1 MKARLVV
8 FPIRGRNWCFSRSIE
23 SSQSEAQSSNTPST
37 LKDLWKKISSKSSHD
52 SPAANI
58 EVVVD
63 FASDKMNKAWTSL
76 EKAPAGSLKNRLHGL
91 GLTLLSRVKPSEIFL
106 KSISKEVT
114 RVDIIYPSRGA
125 IIHKKYLYG
134 SATLLPLTSFFMVLP
149 LPNIPFFWVLF
160 RTYSHWRALQ
170 GSENLL
176 RLVTNSS
183 HQQKSDK
190 GTTDK
195 STNVKDDP
203 QRTNNCISPP
213 WVDACIINLLY
224 VVFKC
229 VRLYGTQLGQSPKFS
244 LLPFFAASFSAVLLP
259 SEDLQ
264 KLIQSGESNDG
275 LSESTISDICQRF
288 NLNTMAVIKYK
299 HSL

>member
-1 MKARLVV
+1 MKARLVL

-37 LKDLWKKISSKSSHD
+37 LKDLWKRISSKSTQNSYN
-52 SPAANI
+52 SNL
-58 EVVVD
+58 EVVID
-63 FASDKMNKAWTSL
+63 FASDKMNRAWTNL
-76 EKAPAGSLKNRLHGL
+76 EKAPAGSLKSKLHGL
-91 GLTLLSRVKPSEIFL
+91 GLRLLSRVKPSEIFL
-106 KSISKEVT
+106 KSIPKEVT
-114 RVDIIYPSRGA
+114 RVDITYPSSLNGQLVRRRLRHIALRGT

-134 SATLLPLTSFFMVLP
+134 SLALLPLTSFFMVLP

-195 STNVKDDP
+195 SKNIKDDP
-203 QRTNNCISPP
+203 QRTNNCVSPP
-213 WVDACIINLLY
+213 W
-224 VVFKC
+224 
-229 VRLYGTQLGQSPKFS
+229 
-244 LLPFFAASFSAVLLP
+244 VLLP

-264 KLIQSGESNDG
+264 KLIRSGEGNDG
-275 LSESTISDICQRF
+275 LSELTISDICRRF
-288 NLNTMAVIKYK
+288 NLNAMDVIKYK
-299 HSL
+299 YSL

>member
-23 SSQSEAQSSNTPST
+23 SSQSETQSSNTPST
-37 LKDLWKKISSKSSHD
+37 LKDLWKKISSKSAHNSFN
-52 SPAANI
+52 SNV

-63 FASDKMNKAWTSL
+63 FASNKMNRAWSNL
-76 EKAPAGSLKNRLHGL
+76 EKAPAGSLKNKLHGL
-91 GLTLLSRVKPSEIFL
+91 GLRLLSRVKPSEIFL
-106 KSISKEVT
+106 KSIPKEVT
-114 RVDIIYPSRGA
+114 RVDITYPSSLNGQLVRRRLRHIALRGT

-134 SATLLPLTSFFMVLP
+134 SVTLLPLTSFFMVLP

-183 HQQKSDK
+183 HHQNYQKSDK

-195 STNVKDDP
+195 STNTKDDP
-203 QRTNNCISPP
+203 QRTNNCISQP
-213 WVDACIINLLY
+213 W
-224 VVFKC
+224 
-229 VRLYGTQLGQSPKFS
+229 
-244 LLPFFAASFSAVLLP
+244 VLLP

-264 KLIQSGESNDG
+264 KLIRSGEANDS
-275 LSESTISDICQRF
+275 LSEPTISDICRRF
-288 NLNTMAVIKYK
+288 NLNTMDVIKYK
-299 HSL
+299 HSLY

>member
-23 SSQSEAQSSNTPST
+23 SSQSEAQFSNTPST
-37 LKDLWKKISSKSSHD
+37 LKDLWKKISSKSTHNSFN
-52 SPAANI
+52 SNL

-63 FASDKMNKAWTSL
+63 FASNKMNKAWTNL
-76 EKAPAGSLKNRLHGL
+76 EKAPAGSLKNKLHGL
-91 GLTLLSRVKPSEIFL
+91 GLRLLSRVKPSEIFL
-106 KSISKEVT
+106 KSIPKEVT
-114 RVDIIYPSRGA
+114 RVDITYPSSLNGRLVRRRLRHIAMRGS

-134 SATLLPLTSFFMVLP
+134 SVTLLPLTSFFMVLP

-176 RLVTNSS
+176 RLVTKSS
-183 HQQKSDK
+183 DHQKSDK

-195 STNVKDDP
+195 STNIKDDP
-203 QRTNNCISPP
+203 QRMNNCISPP
-213 WVDACIINLLY
+213 W
-224 VVFKC
+224 
-229 VRLYGTQLGQSPKFS
+229 
-244 LLPFFAASFSAVLLP
+244 VLLP

-264 KLIQSGESNDG
+264 KLIRSGEANDG
-275 LSESTISDICQRF
+275 LSKPTISDICRRF
-288 NLNTMAVIKYK
+288 NLNTKDVTKYK
-299 HSL
+299 HSLY

>member
-23 SSQSEAQSSNTPST
+23 SSQSEAHSSNTPST
-37 LKDLWKKISSKSSHD
+37 LKDLWNTISSKSTHNSFN
-52 SPAANI
+52 SNL

-63 FASDKMNKAWTSL
+63 FASDKMNRAWTNL
-76 EKAPAGSLKNRLHGL
+76 EKAPAGSIKNKLHGL
-91 GLTLLSRVKPSEIFL
+91 GLRLLSRVKPSEIFL
-106 KSISKEVT
+106 KSIPKDVT
-114 RVDIIYPSRGA
+114 RVDITYPSSLNERLVRRRLRHIASRGT

-195 STNVKDDP
+195 STKIKDDP
-203 QRTNNCISPP
+203 QRMNNCNSPP
-213 WVDACIINLLY
+213 WVL
-224 VVFKC
+224 
-229 VRLYGTQLGQSPKFS
+229 S
-244 LLPFFAASFSAVLLP
+244 P

-264 KLIQSGESNDG
+264 KLIRSGESNDG
-275 LSESTISDICQRF
+275 LSEPTISDICKRF
-288 NLNTMAVIKYK
+288 NLNTMDVIKYK

>member
-23 SSQSEAQSSNTPST
+23 ASQSEAQSSSAPST
-37 LKDLWKKISSKSSHD
+37 LKDLWKRISSKSSRD
-52 SPAANI
+52 SPGANI

-63 FASDKMNKAWTSL
+63 FASDKMNNAWTSL
-76 EKAPAGSLKNRLHGL
+76 EKAPAGSIKNRIHGL

-114 RVDIIYPSRGA
+114 RVDITYPSSLNGQLVRRRLRHIASRGT

-134 SATLLPLTSFFMVLP
+134 SAALLPLSSFFMVLP

-176 RLVTNSS
+176 RLLTNSS
-183 HQQKSDK
+183 HQQQSDK

-195 STNVKDDP
+195 STNVKDET
-203 QRTNNCISPP
+203 QRTNNCTSPP
-213 WVDACIINLLY
+213 W
-224 VVFKC
+224 
-229 VRLYGTQLGQSPKFS
+229 
-244 LLPFFAASFSAVLLP
+244 VLLP

-288 NLNTMAVIKYK
+288 NLNTMDVIKYK

>member
-23 SSQSEAQSSNTPST
+23 SSKSEAHFSDTPST
-37 LKDLWKKISSKSSHD
+37 LKDLWKKVSSKSTHNSFN
-52 SPAANI
+52 SNL

-63 FASDKMNKAWTSL
+63 FASNKMNKAWSNL
-76 EKAPAGSLKNRLHGL
+76 EKAPSGSLKNKLHGL
-91 GLTLLSRVKPSEIFL
+91 GLRLLSRVKPSEIFL
-106 KSISKEVT
+106 KSIPKEVA
-114 RVDIIYPSRGA
+114 RVDITYPSSLNGRLVRRRLRHIAMRGS
-125 IIHKKYLYG
+125 IVHKKYLYG
-134 SATLLPLTSFFMVLP
+134 SVSLLPLTSFFMVLP

-183 HQQKSDK
+183 HHQKSDK

-195 STNVKDDP
+195 STSIKDDP
-203 QRTNNCISPP
+203 QRTNNCTSPP
-213 WVDACIINLLY
+213 W
-224 VVFKC
+224 
-229 VRLYGTQLGQSPKFS
+229 
-244 LLPFFAASFSAVLLP
+244 VLLP

-264 KLIQSGESNDG
+264 KLIRSGEANDG
-275 LSESTISDICQRF
+275 LSEPTISDICRRF
-288 NLNTMAVIKYK
+288 NLNTMDVIKYK
-299 HSL
+299 HSLY

>member
-23 SSQSEAQSSNTPST
+23 SSQSEAQSCNTPCT
-37 LKDLWKKISSKSSHD
+37 LKDLWKKISSESTHNSFN
-52 SPAANI
+52 SNL

-63 FASDKMNKAWTSL
+63 FASNKMNRAWSNL
-76 EKAPAGSLKNRLHGL
+76 EKAPAGSLKNKLHGL
-91 GLTLLSRVKPSEIFL
+91 GLRLLSRVKPSEIFL
-106 KSISKEVT
+106 KSIPKEVT
-114 RVDIIYPSRGA
+114 RVDITYPSSLNGRLVRRRLRHIALRGT

-134 SATLLPLTSFFMVLP
+134 SVTLLPLTSFFMVLP

-183 HQQKSDK
+183 HHQNHHKSDT

-195 STNVKDDP
+195 STNTKDDP
-203 QRTNNCISPP
+203 QRTNNCISRP
-213 WVDACIINLLY
+213 W
-224 VVFKC
+224 
-229 VRLYGTQLGQSPKFS
+229 
-244 LLPFFAASFSAVLLP
+244 VLLP

-264 KLIQSGESNDG
+264 KLIRSGEADDS

-288 NLNTMAVIKYK
+288 NLNTMDVIKYRN
-299 HSL
+299 SLY

>member
-23 SSQSEAQSSNTPST
+23 SSQSETLSSNTPST
-37 LKDLWKKISSKSSHD
+37 LKDLWKKISSKSAHNSFN
-52 SPAANI
+52 SNV

-63 FASDKMNKAWTSL
+63 FASNKMNRAWSNL
-76 EKAPAGSLKNRLHGL
+76 EKAPAGSLKNKLHGL
-91 GLTLLSRVKPSEIFL
+91 GLRLLSRVKPSEIFL
-106 KSISKEVT
+106 KSIPKEVT
-114 RVDIIYPSRGA
+114 RVDITYPSSLNGQLVRRRLRHIA
-125 IIHKKYLYG
+125 LRKNQMLETLAKSSYPYHAWLDLKSL
-134 SATLLPLTSFFMVLP
+134 SAVEEHTLVKVLP

-183 HQQKSDK
+183 HHQNYQKSDK

-195 STNVKDDP
+195 STNTKDDP
-203 QRTNNCISPP
+203 QRTNNCISRP
-213 WVDACIINLLY
+213 W
-224 VVFKC
+224 
-229 VRLYGTQLGQSPKFS
+229 
-244 LLPFFAASFSAVLLP
+244 VLLP

-264 KLIQSGESNDG
+264 KLIRSGQSNDS
-275 LSESTISDICQRF
+275 LSEPTISDICRRF
-288 NLNTMAVIKYK
+288 NLNTMDVIKYK
-299 HSL
+299 HSLY

>member
-23 SSQSEAQSSNTPST
+23 SSQSEAHSSNTPST
-37 LKDLWKKISSKSSHD
+37 LKDLWNKISSKSTHNS
-52 SPAANI
+52 SGSNL

-63 FASDKMNKAWTSL
+63 FASDKMNKAWTNL
-76 EKAPAGSLKNRLHGL
+76 EKAPAGSLKNKLHGL
-91 GLTLLSRVKPSEIFL
+91 GLWLLSRVKPSEIFL
-106 KSISKEVT
+106 KSIPKEVT
-114 RVDIIYPSRGA
+114 RVDITYPSSLNGRLVRRRLRHIASRGT
-125 IIHKKYLYG
+125 IIHRKYLYG

-183 HQQKSDK
+183 YQQESDK

-195 STNVKDDP
+195 STNIKDDP
-203 QRTNNCISPP
+203 QRTNNCFSPP
-213 WVDACIINLLY
+213 W
-224 VVFKC
+224 
-229 VRLYGTQLGQSPKFS
+229 
-244 LLPFFAASFSAVLLP
+244 VLLP

-264 KLIQSGESNDG
+264 KLIRSGESNDG
-275 LSESTISDICQRF
+275 LSEPTISDICQRF
-288 NLNTMAVIKYK
+288 NLNTMDVIKYK

>member
-37 LKDLWKKISSKSSHD
+37 LKDLWKKISSKSTQNSFN
-52 SPAANI
+52 SNL

-63 FASDKMNKAWTSL
+63 FASNKMNRAWSNL
-76 EKAPAGSLKNRLHGL
+76 EKAPVGSLKNKLHGL
-91 GLTLLSRVKPSEIFL
+91 GLRLLSRVKPSEIFL
-106 KSISKEVT
+106 KSIPKEVT
-114 RVDIIYPSRGA
+114 RVDITYPSSLNGQLVRRRLRHIALRGT

-134 SATLLPLTSFFMVLP
+134 SVTLLPLTSFFMVLP

-176 RLVTNSS
+176 RLVTNSP
-183 HQQKSDK
+183 HHQKSDK

-195 STNVKDDP
+195 STNIKDDP
-203 QRTNNCISPP
+203 QRTNDCISPP
-213 WVDACIINLLY
+213 WV
-224 VVFKC
+224 
-229 VRLYGTQLGQSPKFS
+229 
-244 LLPFFAASFSAVLLP
+244 LLP
-259 SEDLQ
+259 SDDLQ
-264 KLIQSGESNDG
+264 KLIRSGEANDG
-275 LSESTISDICQRF
+275 LSEMTISDICKRF
-288 NLNTMAVIKYK
+288 NLNTMDVIKYK

>member
-23 SSQSEAQSSNTPST
+23 SSKSEAHFSDTPST
-37 LKDLWKKISSKSSHD
+37 LKDLWKKVSSKSTHNSFN
-52 SPAANI
+52 SNL

-63 FASDKMNKAWTSL
+63 FASNKMNKAWSNL
-76 EKAPAGSLKNRLHGL
+76 EKAPSGSLKNKLHGL
-91 GLTLLSRVKPSEIFL
+91 GLRLLSRVKPSEIFL
-106 KSISKEVT
+106 KSIPKEVA
-114 RVDIIYPSRGA
+114 RVDITYPSSLNGRLVRRRLRHIAMRGS
-125 IIHKKYLYG
+125 IVHKKYLYG
-134 SATLLPLTSFFMVLP
+134 SVALLPLTSFFMVLP

-183 HQQKSDK
+183 HHQKSDK

-195 STNVKDDP
+195 STSIKDDP
-203 QRTNNCISPP
+203 QRTNNCTSPP
-213 WVDACIINLLY
+213 W
-224 VVFKC
+224 
-229 VRLYGTQLGQSPKFS
+229 
-244 LLPFFAASFSAVLLP
+244 VLLP

-264 KLIQSGESNDG
+264 KLIRSGEANDG
-275 LSESTISDICQRF
+275 LSEPTISDICRRF
-288 NLNTMAVIKYK
+288 NLNTMDVIKYK
-299 HSL
+299 HSLY

>member
-23 SSQSEAQSSNTPST
+23 SSQSETLSSNTPST
-37 LKDLWKKISSKSSHD
+37 LKDLWKKISSKSAHNSFN
-52 SPAANI
+52 SNV

-63 FASDKMNKAWTSL
+63 FASNKMNRAWSNL
-76 EKAPAGSLKNRLHGL
+76 EKAPAGSLKNKLHGL
-91 GLTLLSRVKPSEIFL
+91 GLRLLSRVKPSEIFL
-106 KSISKEVT
+106 KSIPKEVT
-114 RVDIIYPSRGA
+114 RVDITYPSSLNGQLVRRRLRHIALRGT

-134 SATLLPLTSFFMVLP
+134 SVTLLPLTSFFMVLP

-183 HQQKSDK
+183 HHQNYQKSDK

-195 STNVKDDP
+195 STNTKDDP
-203 QRTNNCISPP
+203 QRTNNCISRP
-213 WVDACIINLLY
+213 W
-224 VVFKC
+224 
-229 VRLYGTQLGQSPKFS
+229 
-244 LLPFFAASFSAVLLP
+244 VLLP

-264 KLIQSGESNDG
+264 KLIRSGQSNDS
-275 LSESTISDICQRF
+275 LSEPTISDICRRF
-288 NLNTMAVIKYK
+288 NLNTMDVIKYK
-299 HSL
+299 HSLY